1 MRDYGNS
8 SQLYQAGPEHALF
21 AFSVLDA
28 FLNNDDHDEVPGF
41 ENVNTALFVTWNMN
55 HRLRGCIGTLE
66 PRMLHKAL
74 KDYALTSA
82 VRDSRFSPIRLK
94 DLPHLECKVS
104 LLSCFENAANWEDWQ
119 VGKHGIIIE
128 FVDPQL
134 NCVRTATFLP
144 DVPPEQGWDVVQ
156 TIDALIRK
164 SGCES
169 RPNAALR
176 NSLQVVRYQSTIY
189 SMSYAE
195 YMAAKGLKAGIS
207 NGGLDGRVDLTAA
220 ALN

>member
-82 VRDSRFSPIRLK
+82 VSACSSTCWYRQHQGTPSRLTLMSSLIKIAALLHMQCGTPG
-94 DLPHLECKVS
+94 S
-104 LLSCFENAANWEDWQ
+104 LLSA
-119 VGKHGIIIE
+119 
-128 FVDPQL
+128 
-134 NCVRTATFLP
+134 
-144 DVPPEQGWDVVQ
+144 
-156 TIDALIRK
+156 
-164 SGCES
+164 
-169 RPNAALR
+169 
-176 NSLQVVRYQSTIY
+176 
-189 SMSYAE
+189 
-195 YMAAKGLKAGIS
+195 
-207 NGGLDGRVDLTAA
+207 
-220 ALN
+220 